1 MCNLYSLS
9 KPRNQISF
17 AFGIGDNQAEA
28 FDPRDAIFPGHSAP
42 IIRRTAEGARELIL
56 ASWGFVLPQPGRAPR
71 RVTNA
76 RDDKVL
82 SSRFWAESFALRRCL
97 VPATSYCEP
106 NGQTPASWFW
116 FAMAGEDPRPVF
128 AFPGLWRRWVG
139 PIKKDGPAVD
149 LIVYAFLTTEPN
161 ALTIGINHER
171 MPVLLTE
178 ERDYET
184 WLSGSSREAFELV
197 RSLSPERMRIV
208 QSGLDKKD
216 LLSSAA

>member
-9 KPRNQISF
+9 KPRNQIAF
-17 AFGIGDNQAEA
+17 AFGVGDNRAEA
-28 FDPRDAIFPGHSAP
+28 FEPKDAIFPGHAGP
-42 IIRRTAEGARELIL
+42 IVRRAADGQRELVL

-82 SSRFWAESFALRRCL
+82 SSRFWSESFDLRRCL

-106 NGQTPASWFW
+106 NAETPASWFW
-116 FAMAGEDPRPVF
+116 FAMKGEDPRPVF
-128 AFPGLWRRWVG
+128 AFPGLWRRWTG
-139 PIKKDGPAVD
+139 PIKKDGPVVD

-161 ALTIGINHER
+161 ALTGSINHER

-178 ERDYET
+178 PHEYET
-184 WLSGSSREAFELV
+184 WLNGSQRDAFSLI
-197 RSLSPERMRIV
+197 RSLAPERMTIV
-208 QSGLDKKD
+208 QSGREKKD
-216 LLSSAA
+216 LLAAAA